1 MTLVIWRQSKPNERR
16 KPGLR
21 ELYEKIAAKSAK
33 KLGRTIAEIRA
44 ISHPTTKKDD
54 KWVRIQ
60 HHMTMNWFYKST
72 DTASSDGI
80 ASSTR
85 SGKQGHCF
93 VDGENVTR
101 MLSSSEL
108 DDNTKTADSSAQNVG
123 SNPHTWYLAP
133 PDENSRKRLTY
144 KANEGYAN
152 IDCSTL

>member
-80 ASSTR
+80 CLLHTEWKAR
-85 SGKQGHCF
+85 ALFH
-93 VDGENVTR
+93 
-101 MLSSSEL
+101 
-108 DDNTKTADSSAQNVG
+108 SSAQNVG